1 MSVKTKYKI
10 LLVLFAI
17 CFIASAILSFIPLE
31 QACGGTDTTCY
42 TVQTSNY
49 EKVFGI
55 RNVYLGL
62 VGFALIGF
70 LTFLQIKEYN
80 KERRDLI
87 KYGITFASIIAIYF
101 LYIQFFAL
109 DALCKYCM
117 VIDSATIISLGITL
131 FWKEKQK

>member
-10 LLVLFAI
+10 LLALFTI
-17 CFIASAILSFIPLE
+17 CFLASVILSFIPLE

-55 RNVYLGL
+55 RNAYIGL
-62 VGFALIGF
+62 VGFSLIGF
-70 LTFLQIKEYN
+70 LTFLQIKEHN
-80 KERRDLI
+80 KERKDLI
-87 KYGITFASIIAIYF
+87 KYGVTFASIVAIYF

-109 DALCKYCM
+109 NAICKYCM
-117 VIDSATIISLGITL
+117 VIDSSTLISLGITL
-131 FWKEKQK
+131 FWKEK